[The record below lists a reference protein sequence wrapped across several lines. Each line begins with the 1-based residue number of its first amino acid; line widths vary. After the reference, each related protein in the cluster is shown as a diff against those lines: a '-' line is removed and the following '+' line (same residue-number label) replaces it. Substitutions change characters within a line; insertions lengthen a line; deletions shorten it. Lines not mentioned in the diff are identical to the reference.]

1 MPQGMTQKT
10 DFLPS
15 RTTQEDIV
23 AAGIEASSQRIFITI
38 CLSSGPSNL
47 RTQVAIAAHVS
58 QLYFDQARWSKNLK
72 IHKHDEGR

>member
-1 MPQGMTQKT
+1 LPKRMTQKT

-15 RTTQEDIV
+15 RATQEDIV
-23 AAGIEASSQRIFITI
+23 EAGIEASSQRIFITI

-47 RTQVAIAAHVS
+47 EHETAPHVS
-58 QLYFDQARWSKNLK
+58 RLYFDQAEWSKNLK